1 MENLSF
7 HFTNGGIIMNNSWN
21 GFKKGDWVNTIDVSD
36 FIRNNYT
43 EYTGDSSFLEGPV
56 DSSLKLNEAF
66 KDLLVL
72 EKEKGGVIDLDTK
85 VPSTIVSHKPGYIN
99 KNLETIVGLQTDAP
113 LKEVFSQKV
122 GLTLL

>member
-1 MENLSF
+1 MGL
-7 HFTNGGIIMNNSWN
+7 
-21 GFKKGDWVNTIDVSD
+21 KKGDWVNTIDVSD

-72 EKEKGGVIDLDTK
+72 EKEKRWR
-85 VPSTIVSHKPGYIN
+85 Y
-99 KNLETIVGLQTDAP
+99 
-113 LKEVFSQKV
+113 
-122 GLTLL
+122 